1 MSDDLTDEERRAA
14 AAGDLTVLA
23 VLMLVGSTAF
33 ALVNVWLGTLGWIAA
48 LATIS
53 STAATAFGLLQR
65 NALIAAF
72 TKIGFGV
79 SGLVTPVLAVAGV
92 VLALLDFRWGWALA
106 AGSLVYFG
114 FSLLGLEILERAQA
128 TGVIDEY

>member
-1 MSDDLTDEERRAA
+1 VTDELSDEERHAA

-23 VLMLVGSTAF
+23 VLMFVGSAVF
-33 ALVNVWLGTLGWIAA
+33 AAVNYWLGTLGWIAA
-48 LATIS
+48 LATAT
-53 STAATAFGLLQR
+53 STAGTALGLLQR
-65 NALIAAF
+65 NPLIAAF

-79 SGLVTPVLAVAGV
+79 SGLATPVLAIAGV
-92 VLALLDFRWGWALA
+92 VLALFGVRWGWALA

-114 FSLLGLEILERAQA
+114 FSLLGLEILERAED

>member
-1 MSDDLTDEERRAA
+1 MADELSDEERRAA

-23 VLMLVGSTAF
+23 VLMLVGSAAF
-33 ALVNVWLGTLGWIAA
+33 AAVNYWLGTLGWIAA
-48 LATIS
+48 LATVS
-53 STAATAFGLLQR
+53 STAATALGLLQR

-79 SGLVTPVLAVAGV
+79 SGLATPVLAIVGV
-92 VLALLDFRWGWALA
+92 VLAVFGVRWGWALA
-106 AGSLVYFG
+106 AGSLLYFG
-114 FSLLGLEILERAQA
+114 FSLLGLEILERAQD